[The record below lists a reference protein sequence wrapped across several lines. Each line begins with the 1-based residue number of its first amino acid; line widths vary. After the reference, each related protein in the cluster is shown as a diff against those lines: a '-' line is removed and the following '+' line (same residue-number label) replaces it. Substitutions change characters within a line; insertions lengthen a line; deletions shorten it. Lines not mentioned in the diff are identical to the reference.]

1 MKKVVFLLCLIF
13 CFSNVLS
20 AKLLTHFEF
29 EDSLEDSVGDN
40 NGVLQGSNSAT
51 YQAGKNGKALVFNGT
66 SNYMEF
72 GKGDFDPRYSGRYSI
87 SMWVYSTEQASA
99 TNDNCYLGKHTET
112 GGNTLLFGY
121 WGNKL
126 SFQIKNSVIHISASG
141 DEPFN
146 TWVHYVISAQENSNN
161 GTTYVVIYKNGAQ
174 LWSGTF
180 SKVLGTLNAS
190 DKPWVLGMDWDSSS
204 TTDFFKGK
212 MDNVRIY
219 DWNITADEVKE
230 IYFKESAKLH
240 LNMDDTLN
248 DSAGTVT
255 GSQTG
260 GVIFKQGMEN
270 RSAYFDGVDD
280 YVNFGTGT
288 TDPRD
293 SGTTTKKYSI
303 SMWVKSDAQASSTN
317 NNAYLVKHTES
328 RADVF
333 RFGYWNNKLILKIR
347 NTSTDISTTAEPT
360 SWTHYVITGTEDL
373 SASTTTAAVY
383 RDGSQ
388 IWTGTISAVLGSFT
402 ALYSP
407 WILGRKPGSV
417 GDFFQG
423 EIDNVRFYQSVLNAN
438 AVKALYRSEFSGVRY
453 CNTDQNSA
461 GCTVVNNTVYN
472 LGQYSWWISS
482 TGPTGLP
489 IMLPV
494 SQTSIESVKVS
505 EGWEVY
511 LCTQTNNNGSCYY
524 YDDGFYDN
532 SNGLYSSLVNNVYS
546 MTVQPSSFSAAK
558 KFFGFRRAD
567 DTTNSPSGFAYLY
580 EPVNFAAPSKANSS
594 RRRLFLN
601 SYDRYNFS
609 TNLSNSIM
617 RTNTAGSAELYGD
630 VYLVL
635 GNSTYGSKE
644 LMTSHNNFSK
654 NLADYPELDFR
665 NYYHNTNSAVLHGG
679 TEEVGSVGVF
689 FSDDFPRFEYLYPF
703 CLNGVSD
710 TIDDNPTRIE
720 CVGYNPGT
728 DYSNKL
734 PFYDSNNSSYN
745 NDIDKFWEIVYGGN
759 RQKFEKYA
767 DNYSLLLLIGHGNY
781 SNSQMKIGVPH
792 RWENVINDVTYYFP
806 HIDIYS
812 NYSDPYSQNLG
823 KQNTRW
829 METSACN
836 SMGYDGIDWAD
847 VGNLYYNI
855 LTRLNG
861 IGGFRNLSYWGD
873 SSHYY
878 YNYWQDLTYNNKP
891 VSKAWVDSWSMYTS
905 SFWRN
910 ARFLTLEQCN
920 CTQTNC
926 FTYMK
931 NDYFYNVSSDLL
943 PQNSS
948 GPMSQKTDLTNYNY
962 YCFRDM
968 ESNFDNYSRGSF
980 LTSQNYPDEFAA
992 YAYDSL
998 PNQIVEQLFN
1008 VIINEDTAKLR
1019 GNDRYNY
1026 KDAYVILNRKEKSI
1040 QAVMNRKM
1048 ASFEDE
1054 RESEETISDK
1064 FNEAKEMAE
1073 TLTSIELEYVGIS
1086 RDVNEAF
1093 EVGGNGESL
1102 GKMINSVAFVFRPV
1116 IDGVPIFSESIEVE
1130 YDAEGFYQLR
1140 SNVPYSVS
1148 KIRGSDIKSEEQVD
1162 EEAYSALGK
1171 EEDKIIAYVLNEKG
1185 EFILSVIAKDDANNT
1200 FLTISLEANND

>member
-1 MKKVVFLLCLIF
+1 M
-13 CFSNVLS
+13 S
-20 AKLLTHFEF
+20 AKLLTHLEF

-40 NGVLQGSNSAT
+40 NGTLFGSNSAT

-66 SNYMEF
+66 SNYLEF
-72 GKGDFDPRYSGRYSI
+72 GKGNFDPRYSGRYSI

-141 DEPFN
+141 AEPLN
-146 TWVHYVISAQENSNN
+146 TWVHYVISAQEDSNN

-212 MDNVRIY
+212 MDNVHIY

-407 WILGRKPGSV
+407 WILGRKLGSV

-461 GCTVVNNTVYN
+461 GCTVVKDSVFN
-472 LGQYSWWISS
+472 LGSLPSWLISS

-489 IMLPV
+489 ITLPV

-505 EGWEVY
+505 EGWEAY

-546 MTVQPSSFSAAK
+546 TTVQPSSFSAAK

-567 DTTNSPSGFAYLY
+567 GTTNSPSGFAYLY
-580 EPVNFAAPSKANSS
+580 EPVNFAVPSKADSL
-594 RRRLFLN
+594 RRLFLN

-609 TNLSNSIM
+609 TNLSNTIM

-635 GNSTYGSKE
+635 GNSANGSKE
-644 LMTSHNNFSK
+644 LMTSHNDFSK
-654 NLADYPELDFR
+654 NLTDYPELDFR
-665 NYYHNTNSAVLHGG
+665 NYYHNTSSAVLHGG
-679 TEEVGSVGVF
+679 TEEVGSVGWF
-689 FSDDFPRFEYLYPF
+689 FANDVSYLSNRYHV
-703 CLNGVSD
+703 CRKGVEETLENNS
-710 TIDDNPTRIE
+710 TRIE
-720 CVGYNPGT
+720 CVEYN
-728 DYSNKL
+728 YQNL
-734 PFYDSNNSSYN
+734 PFVDADSSNPDEFFSRTYN
-745 NDIDKFWEIVYGGN
+745 GN
-759 RQKFEKYA
+759 KQKFERYA
-767 DNYSLLLLIGHGNY
+767 DNYSLLMLSGHGAY
-781 SNSQMKIGVPH
+781 NSSGQTYVNASTRITTGNEEEARRIKIYADN
-792 RWENVINDVTYYFP
+792 R
-806 HIDIYS
+806 
-812 NYSDPYSQNLG
+812 DPYSQNLG
-823 KQNTRW
+823 KLYTRW
-829 METSACN
+829 IENTSCH
-836 SMGYDGIDWAD
+836 SMGDTGVNWDEVGD
-847 VGNLYYNI
+847 VYYNV

-861 IGGFRNLSYWGD
+861 VGGFRNSSWWGYD
-873 SSHYY
+873 DYIFDTH
-878 YNYWQDLTYNNKP
+878 WADLTHNNKP
-891 VSKAWVDSWSMYTS
+891 VSKAWVDSWSKTYTETS
-905 SFWRN
+905 GRN
-910 ARFLTLEQCN
+910 ARFLTLEQCD

-992 YAYDSL
+992 YSYDSL

-1008 VIINEDTAKLR
+1008 VIINEDIAKLR

-1026 KDAYVILNRKEKSI
+1026 KDDYVILTRKEKNI
-1040 QAVMNRKM
+1040 QAVMNREM

-1162 EEAYSALGK
+1162 EEIYSALGK
-1171 EEDKIIAYVLNEKG
+1171 EEDKIIAYVLNEEG
-1185 EFILSVIAKDDANNT
+1185 EFILSAVAEDDANKT
-1200 FLTISLEANND
+1200 FLTISLEANHD